1 MPIHPPRRV
10 SVVPFVQPSP
20 SSAAYVAPHA
30 SFHVL
35 PPNFGLPPPLMS
47 SNLYVLSPITLSYH
61 LDVKN
66 PQIHSTFDVGESST
80 HSNSNEQ
87 VSSSGIAQ
95 QKLGGL
101 QQQIATIKATLGMIS
116 NTLVPM
122 YSENRRTSL
131 GDDLQYSRMEEIDR
145 IYGFLVGLNPKF
157 DIVRG
162 HILHQR
168 PIPSLME
175 VYYEI
180 RLEENCTSAMSI
192 LATPNIDFA
201 AFSARSSNSGSDKH
215 DRKPIPVCENSKKQW
230 HTKEQYWKLHGR
242 SPGGKKRDPNDK
254 QNTGWAYV
262 SESSGPSQPL
272 DPHGNQTYFSPAT
285 LGAIVQSDHLT
296 GSSEHF
302 MLYIPC
308 VDNETFRIADGSLAP
323 IAGKGKI
330 STYTEISL
338 HNDLSLGK
346 KIDAT

>member
-1 MPIHPPRRV
+1 MN
-10 SVVPFVQPSP
+10 
-20 SSAAYVAPHA
+20 A
-30 SFHVL
+30 SKESWMSH
-35 PPNFGLPPPLMS
+35 NFF
-47 SNLYVLSPITLSYH
+47 NKLSY
-61 LDVKN
+61 LTRN
-66 PQIHSTFDVGESST
+66 LLM
-80 HSNSNEQ
+80 
-87 VSSSGIAQ
+87 
-95 QKLGGL
+95 QK
-101 QQQIATIKATLGMIS
+101 
-116 NTLVPM
+116 
-122 YSENRRTSL
+122 TSL

-242 SPGGKKRDPNDK
+242 SPGGKKRYPNDK

-272 DPHGNQTYFSPAT
+272 DPHGKQTYFSPAT
-285 LGAIVQSDHLT
+285 LGAIVQS
-296 GSSEHF
+296 G
-302 MLYIPC
+302 IPQSFSFIS
-308 VDNETFRIADGSLAP
+308 VD
-323 IAGKGKI
+323 GK
-330 STYTEISL
+330 
-338 HNDLSLGK
+338 NP
-346 KIDAT
+346 